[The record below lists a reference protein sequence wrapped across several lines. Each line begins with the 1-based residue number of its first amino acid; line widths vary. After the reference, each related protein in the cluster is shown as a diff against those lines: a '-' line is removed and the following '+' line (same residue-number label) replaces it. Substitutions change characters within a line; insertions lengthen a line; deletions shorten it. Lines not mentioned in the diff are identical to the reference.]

1 MAKKIGSSGRYGP
14 RYGTRTRKIVS
25 EMEKK
30 TKQKQICPYCERPAL
45 IRMAAGIWTCKK
57 CKVKFAGGAYYPKFV
72 KGGN

>member
-1 MAKKIGSSGRYGP
+1 MAKKIGSAGRYGA
-14 RYGTRTRKIVS
+14 RYGTRTKKIVT
-25 EMEKK
+25 EMERK

-45 IRMAAGIWTCKK
+45 IRMSAGIWTCKK